1 MVIFA
6 SLLLVCTCNI
16 AKAHIIANTDKLIT
30 IQLPATE
37 NPKIIKY
44 NDNLN
49 DDIWL
54 LPSIGHQLP
63 LPNLATA
70 FLEKP
75 QKPQRFYIVEELERV
90 NRGTLISSELR
101 ETYIPFI
108 TNLLLFSQN
117 INMTLDYTVECY
129 RLTYLTVDPW
139 GRKIQA
145 SGSLFI
151 PSGVSNAPL
160 AMYQHGTIL
169 KKADAP
175 SNKLNFFRKH

>member
-1 MVIFA
+1 MKRTFNVIHNRLVMVIFA
-6 SLLLVCTCNI
+6 SLLSVCTCNI
-16 AKAHIIANTDKLIT
+16 AKAQIIANTDKLIT

-75 QKPQRFYIVEELERV
+75 QKPQRFYIVEELELS
-90 NRGTLISSELR
+90 LIHISEPTR
-101 ETYIPFI
+101 
-108 TNLLLFSQN
+108 
-117 INMTLDYTVECY
+117 
-129 RLTYLTVDPW
+129 
-139 GRKIQA
+139 QA
-145 SGSLFI
+145 EISYAVFC
-151 PSGVSNAPL
+151 
-160 AMYQHGTIL
+160 L
-169 KKADAP
+169 KK
-175 SNKLNFFRKH
+175 KK